1 MLKDATSQSG
11 STNLA
16 VDIRGL
22 TLGYGAEP
30 VISDVDLQVASRQIC
45 AVLGP
50 SGSGKTTLLRA
61 IAGFIRP
68 LAGEIHLD
76 GICVSGSGVD
86 VPPERRGIG
95 LVPQEGALFPH
106 LDVAGNVGFGLPRRT
121 KQERLAAKE
130 RIAELLEFVD
140 LAGLEKLQPHELSGG
155 MQQRVAL
162 ARALARR
169 PRTVL
174 LDEPFSSLDARLRQD
189 LRVEVRELLLQAGA
203 SAILVTHDED
213 EARDMAGQTYFVGPT
228 PVRAFAVD
236 ETESRPTNGE

>member
-1 MLKDATSQSG
+1 MKDATSQSG

-76 GICVSGSGVD
+76 GICVSGPGVD

-189 LRVEVRELLLQAGA
+189 LRVEVRELLVQAGA

-228 PVRAFAVD
+228 PMRASAVD